1 MEGRVIPF
9 LLFPA
14 WKENPRIGRYS
25 NLEKEAKIMG
35 AQVAD
40 RMEL

>member
-14 WKENPRIGRYS
+14 GKENPRIGRHS
-25 NLEKEAKIMG
+25 SLEKEAKMMG

-40 RMEL
+40 GMEL